1 MSVDAGMADLMDR
14 LHTVS
19 GPGVEVTAGLD
30 VQVGRLCSL
39 MERQLAEERVMAE
52 SITIVDLAPLDFQVT
67 AGQPRFKGYR
77 ASGADMSPQE
87 GFWWFVTRL
96 SLAGMNAGDEVNLYR
111 TSGAGAIANAYAV
124 HMFIGRAS
132 ATNGLA
138 VDDWE
143 PGIAGLV
150 MRPDDTFLLGSGG
163 TVGATELILH
173 GQAIQV
179 AVPYLTRF
187 LL

>member
-1 MSVDAGMADLMDR
+1 MSVDAGMAELMDR

-77 ASGADMSPQE
+77 ASG
-87 GFWWFVTRL
+87 
-96 SLAGMNAGDEVNLYR
+96 R
-111 TSGAGAIANAYAV
+111 TCPRK
-124 HMFIGRAS
+124 RAS
-132 ATNGLA
+132 G
-138 VDDWE
+138 
-143 PGIAGLV
+143 
-150 MRPDDTFLLGSGG
+150 GSSPACRWRG
-163 TVGATELILH
+163 
-173 GQAIQV
+173 
-179 AVPYLTRF
+179 
-187 LL
+187 